1 MSNCTETS
9 AISFANSSEPCAH
22 LINLR
27 VDQNDENLQF
37 DNHCYRLHNSCQTL
51 FDKFDTLH
59 VNKLDHVRLTTHAE
73 FFTRINPAECLLC
86 TMVGIQIEVEKMLE
100 NVSEITSMRFLSN
113 SYCCNFTFN
122 LIVDHVDDKF
132 FLCGLAITYD
142 KHAHLKLPSDKSF
155 ATYFSE
161 HEMNNFLSACRSK
174 STMLFPCSYF
184 SSKERNHEQSSAPFA
199 PKILIHIVKHKA

>member
-73 FFTRINPAECLLC
+73 FFTRINPAECLLY
-86 TMVGIQIEVEKMLE
+86 TMFGIQI
-100 NVSEITSMRFLSN
+100 
-113 SYCCNFTFN
+113 
-122 LIVDHVDDKF
+122 
-132 FLCGLAITYD
+132 
-142 KHAHLKLPSDKSF
+142 
-155 ATYFSE
+155 
-161 HEMNNFLSACRSK
+161 
-174 STMLFPCSYF
+174 
-184 SSKERNHEQSSAPFA
+184 
-199 PKILIHIVKHKA
+199 